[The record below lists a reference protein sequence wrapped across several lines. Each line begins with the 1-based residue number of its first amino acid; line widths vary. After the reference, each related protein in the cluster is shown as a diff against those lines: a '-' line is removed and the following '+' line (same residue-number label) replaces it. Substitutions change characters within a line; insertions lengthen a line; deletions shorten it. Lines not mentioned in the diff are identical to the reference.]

1 LSLDECV
8 VETFDLS
15 LVLLLRFLTSSAAAL
30 ASAPAP
36 AAVAISRVPV
46 GLSALAS
53 VLLPVPSR
61 KLSEGMAEISEALTL
76 YVSEGISGLAGRLR
90 LWLRSISIS
99 IGFLETL
106 DSSVAEA

>member
-1 LSLDECV
+1 VDISL
-8 VETFDLS
+8 
-15 LVLLLRFLTSSAAAL
+15 
-30 ASAPAP
+30 
-36 AAVAISRVPV
+36 VPV

-61 KLSEGMAEISEALTL
+61 KLSDGMAEISEALTS
-76 YVSEGISGLAGRLR
+76 YVSEGIKGLAGRLR
-90 LWLRSISIS
+90 LWLLRSISMS